1 MNCSDLKVGDK
12 VIRSI
17 GQDPKSIKM
26 TMIVKSKTDKVIVCN
41 AIQSNGSEFHGG
53 WTFDL
58 KTGAEEDEDL
68 HWGVKYGA
76 TGSFI
81 ESKVQEQ

>member
-1 MNCSDLKVGDK
+1 MDCSDLKVGDK

-17 GQDPKSIKM
+17 GQDPKSVKM
-26 TMIVKSKTDKVIVCN
+26 PMIVKSKTDKIIVCN
-41 AIQSNGSEFHGG
+41 AIHDSGTEIDGG
-53 WTFDL
+53 WEFDL

-68 HWGVKYGA
+68 RWGVKYGA